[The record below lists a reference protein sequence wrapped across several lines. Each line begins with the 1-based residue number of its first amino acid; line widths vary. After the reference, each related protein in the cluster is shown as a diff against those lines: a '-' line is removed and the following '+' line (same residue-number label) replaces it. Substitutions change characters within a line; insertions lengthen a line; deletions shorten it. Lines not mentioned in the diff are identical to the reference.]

1 MDRTLHCS
9 VDDIKHVLRTCLTV
23 SSSVLNI
30 RAKFQM
36 TVKSGGFI
44 SNRLL
49 NEIAISFSLNSG
61 VIIIFALFSELF
73 LYVVYL
79 FEPRVQ
85 VKNESVISATEN
97 SCSVT
102 AANIFGQR
110 YKKIPSVLGA
120 DMTELCAVNTV
131 SLSPPITRTTSVGH
145 WLNRSLPV
153 QSRCRVY
160 SEDGSAAASRGLRR
174 GRPNSLK
181 SGLPSPLHHS
191 LLVSAGTSVPVVCS
205 REAVVIDTSPILST
219 CSVTSAGHDS
229 NKHFATVI
237 NDRSGSTLVH
247 SGSKVSLNPPMET
260 TMDDSAHNQAF
271 TESMLAD
278 PDVDS
283 SSVDA
288 ADASY
293 MCASNVEHD
302 KDLTTCEMS
311 ESQLS
316 VVQLSCPARSGYSDP
331 AVKAVQSS
339 TTSLDSA
346 VDAGHM
352 SENDCQL
359 DVSHL
364 NIPRSFSKQSI
375 ISHDSGVGM
384 ADPYP
389 STCHATDTG
398 DKLSPQT
405 DWTSFSREGL
415 HCIGLRSSVRRQS
428 VRFSPNLQVTTDV
441 RNLLFKAGVPLETV
455 SDRRKENA
463 EKPISGM
470 KSQCSS
476 SNKTIT
482 SDCEH
487 TLESHE
493 SPDCCVNL
501 PSGTTTS
508 SRQSKLLPVLP
519 ISTSLVR
526 LSHEQ
531 YSASA
536 KRCVTNLSSSAA
548 AVASPAVSVGRPQIK
563 SALLTPSF
571 KQCLSGIDATSQL
584 RSRLRGK
591 PVKRLQS
598 SPYPNHSPVN
608 PLSPRHVTTSAHT
621 TVAVPFNLDV

>member
-1 MDRTLHCS
+1 M
-9 VDDIKHVLRTCLTV
+9 
-23 SSSVLNI
+23 
-30 RAKFQM
+30 
-36 TVKSGGFI
+36 
-44 SNRLL
+44 
-49 NEIAISFSLNSG
+49 
-61 VIIIFALFSELF
+61 
-73 LYVVYL
+73 
-79 FEPRVQ
+79 Q

-102 AANIFGQR
+102 ATNIFGQR
-110 YKKIPSVLGA
+110 YKKVPSVVGA
-120 DMTELCAVNTV
+120 NMTELCAVNAV
-131 SLSPPITRTTSVGH
+131 SLSPPVTRTTSVGH

-181 SGLPSPLHHS
+181 SGLPSPLQHS
-191 LLVSAGTSVPVVCS
+191 LLVSAGTSVPVVCAK
-205 REAVVIDTSPILST
+205 EAVVIDTSPILST

-229 NKHFATVI
+229 HEHFATVI
-237 NDRSGSTLVH
+237 KDESGSTLIH
-247 SGSKVSLNPPMET
+247 SGSKVSLNPQLET

-278 PDVDS
+278 PEVVDS
-283 SSVDA
+283 NSVDA
-288 ADASY
+288 ANASY
-293 MCASNVEHD
+293 TCADDVEHD
-302 KDLTTCEMS
+302 KDVSEMS

-316 VVQLSCPARSGYSDP
+316 VVQLSTPAMSSYYDP

-346 VDAGHM
+346 V
-352 SENDCQL
+352 ENDCHL
-359 DVSHL
+359 DVSQL

-389 STCHATDTG
+389 STCRATDTG

-405 DWTSFSREGL
+405 DSTSFSREGL
-415 HCIGLRSSVRRQS
+415 HCIGLRSSIRRQS

-441 RNLLFKAGVPLETV
+441 RNLLSKAGVPLETI
-455 SDRRKENA
+455 SDRHKENA
-463 EKPISGM
+463 EKRTSGM
-470 KSQCSS
+470 KSQCIS

-482 SDCEH
+482 SECEH

-501 PSGTTTS
+501 PSGTTIS
-508 SRQSKLLPVLP
+508 SHQSKLLPVLP
-519 ISTSLVR
+519 ISTSVVR

-536 KRCVTNLSSSAA
+536 KRCVTNSSVAA

-571 KQCLSGIDATSQL
+571 KQCLSGVDGTSQL